1 MLSVGSSTRHQRSF
15 NQTELIKNSF
25 SISSCHSP
33 IIFLKN
39 CISKWFIPS
48 FPPTAHLSNFQ
59 KLNKNLVHSRKH
71 SLKNLDKGTDEYRRR
86 RERNNIAV
94 RKSREKAKKRANDV
108 EKKLKDLQK
117 ENDSL
122 RRCDEEKTNVIL
134 LYNQVFMRLSNHNNP
149 EIKQIVSLELNSM
162 NMQCDQNNMSNMQN
176 SLLHNGYKDNWGI
189 WWLDVSSG
197 CCRVRYRYGMV
208 VGSFPKKSF
217 SWAFLVITFLFP
229 ENYYLQS
236 TTLIFHFLFVPKSYI
251 PLSIRS
257 QVLNIIHFNSFQS
270 PGNPYIPFSIRSH
283 PDQSRCYQSP
293 PFSST
298 QT

>member
-1 MLSVGSSTRHQRSF
+1 M
-15 NQTELIKNSF
+15 
-25 SISSCHSP
+25 
-33 IIFLKN
+33 
-39 CISKWFIPS
+39 
-48 FPPTAHLSNFQ
+48 
-59 KLNKNLVHSRKH
+59 HSRKH

-176 SLLHNGYKDNWGI
+176 SLLHNGYKDNWGT

-197 CCRVRYRYGMV
+197 CCQVRYRVRMV
-208 VGSFPKKSF
+208 VGSFSRAFLNITFPKYHFLESKTPLFHFPNRSIIPFPDTPLSTRSNPNFQVSVMLPTAANQLYSNITSNNSEMQESKETWNSF
-217 SWAFLVITFLFP
+217 SNRP
-229 ENYYLQS
+229 E
-236 TTLIFHFLFVPKSYI
+236 H
-251 PLSIRS
+251 
-257 QVLNIIHFNSFQS
+257 
-270 PGNPYIPFSIRSH
+270 
-283 PDQSRCYQSP
+283 
-293 PFSST
+293 
-298 QT
+298 